1 MFDDTSITKRVTLA
15 LGIVFLVALARRAWR
30 SDDGTE
36 TETVDATEAPT
47 ETTVEEA
54 TSA

>member
-30 SDDGTE
+30 SGDGTE
-36 TETVDATEAPT
+36 MEAAEETGDSTEM
-47 ETTVEEA
+47 TVEEA
-54 TSA
+54 PSA

>member
-15 LGIVFLVALARRAWR
+15 LGIVFLVALARRVRRA
-30 SDDGTE
+30 DDG
-36 TETVDATEAPT
+36 TETVDATEDPT